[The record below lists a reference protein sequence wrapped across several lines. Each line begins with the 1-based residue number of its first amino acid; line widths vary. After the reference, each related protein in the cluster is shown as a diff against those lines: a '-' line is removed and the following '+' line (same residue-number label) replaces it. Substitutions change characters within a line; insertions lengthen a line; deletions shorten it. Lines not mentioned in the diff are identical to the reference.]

1 MATGVYAKCRFVS
14 CMWFMCNSLSGRC
27 DQARPK
33 VSGESTVNVDSDNLF
48 KSIPD
53 DFNEE
58 IFTVL
63 MESGCV
69 KIERIV
75 STGQSSPPSGW
86 YDQEEN
92 EWVVVLEGEAILAF
106 PEIEDIHLKAGDYI
120 NIPAHQKHRVSW
132 TKPDAK
138 TVWLAVFYK

>member
-1 MATGVYAKCRFVS
+1 MS
-14 CMWFMCNSLSGRC
+14 IDSG
-27 DQARPK
+27 
-33 VSGESTVNVDSDNLF
+33 NLF
-48 KSIPD
+48 KSIPGD
-53 DFNEE
+53 LDEE

-63 MESGCV
+63 MESASV

-92 EWVVVLEGEAILAF
+92 EWVVVLEGEAVLAF
-106 PEIEDIHLKAGDYI
+106 PETEDIHLKAGDYI

-132 TKPDAK
+132 TKPNIN